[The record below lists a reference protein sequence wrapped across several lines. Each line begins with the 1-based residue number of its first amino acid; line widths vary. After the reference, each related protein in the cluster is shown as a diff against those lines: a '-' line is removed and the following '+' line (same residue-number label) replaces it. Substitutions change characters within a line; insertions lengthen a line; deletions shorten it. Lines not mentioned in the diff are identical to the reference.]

1 MIGKLLEIAV
11 GLLCI
16 VFGTYLFI
24 HADIGSA
31 GDIGS
36 TIAIRVLTVI
46 LGLLGV
52 FAIAFALF
60 PKQIQSFMYGPAD
73 RKFF

>member
-1 MIGKLLEIAV
+1 MIGKLLEIIV
-11 GLLCI
+11 GMMCI
-16 VFGTYLFI
+16 CLGAYLFI
-24 HADIGSA
+24 HADVGSA

-52 FAIAFALF
+52 FAIVFALF
-60 PKQIQSFMYGPAD
+60 PDKIQRLMYGPAD